1 MRFRT
6 DRKWG
11 GAGLLTT
18 ALMLGVALVINGG
31 YGMVFTAR
39 AEEET
44 PQPGAVSSKALLL
57 DMQIGE
63 ASEEEVIT
71 TGARYVIRPQ
81 ERAIACFQ
89 RIPKEREQALSL
101 KSGDARC

>member
-1 MRFRT
+1 
-6 DRKWG
+6 
-11 GAGLLTT
+11 
-18 ALMLGVALVINGG
+18 MLGMALVLKARGG
-31 YGMVFTAR
+31 MIFTAR
-39 AEEET
+39 AGEQM
-44 PQPGAVSSKALLL
+44 PQPGEAPRKVPLLG
-57 DMQIGE
+57 MQIE
-63 ASEEEVIT
+63 KASEEEVIT